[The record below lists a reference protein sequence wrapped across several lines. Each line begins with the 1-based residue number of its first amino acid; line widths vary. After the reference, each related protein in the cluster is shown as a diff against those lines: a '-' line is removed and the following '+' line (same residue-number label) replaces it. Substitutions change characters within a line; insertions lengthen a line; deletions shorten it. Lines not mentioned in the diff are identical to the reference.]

1 MPPASRFR
9 ALCRLLRVA
18 TWVVSVGL
26 ALLYLFGAVGLPWI
40 ASGGSSPE
48 APMRALLVATFALPA
63 VGYLWALWAL
73 QRTLADLSAGR
84 LFHVTVARGL
94 RHMGAGV
101 LAGALANVFLV
112 TNLARWITGGRGS
125 YLYFDLS
132 GIVLGVVGASL
143 LLIAYVVDA
152 ARAAQDELDGIL

>member
-1 MPPASRFR
+1 MSRAERFR
-9 ALCRLLRVA
+9 ALCRLLRWA
-18 TWVVSVGL
+18 AWIVSVGL
-26 ALLYLFGAVGLPWI
+26 ALLYLFGAVGLPWMS
-40 ASGGSSPE
+40 SGGWGPE
-48 APMRALLVATFALPA
+48 ARTRVLLMATFALPA

-84 LFHVTVARGL
+84 LFHEAVARGL

-112 TNLARWITGGRGS
+112 TNLARWITDGRGS

-132 GIVLGVVGASL
+132 GIVLGVVGAAL
-143 LLIAYVVDA
+143 LLIAHVVDA